1 MVKGIGKEQTIQSV
15 VAIHVDEQGKIS
27 KVEDRW
33 NGSLPDGAI
42 SNVSSVFQ
50 LVNPLWWIN
59 YWMAWG
65 FWLWSFT
72 WETRV
77 WRVGAFLVLNASE
90 DHIGGAFTDCCAQ
103 AFRHLNAVTVPKV
116 VSVPKS
122 EEEEAKMKSK

>member
-1 MVKGIGKEQTIQSV
+1 M
-15 VAIHVDEQGKIS
+15 DEQGKIS

-50 LVNPLWWIN
+50 LVNPMWWIN
-59 YWMAWG
+59 YWMAWA

-90 DHIGGAFTDCCAQ
+90 FHTWVAFTDCHAQ